1 MNDNKQSRELS
12 MSRSHTMGPSVYSD
26 SFQKHTVPV
35 QTTMTTA
42 YTHDHPRVSTQD
54 GALKENKECDRLR
67 VSLFGPLVYA
77 VTIGGVTMYRL
88 QNTHTYCVT
97 TIRVFNHPFY
107 LKLHFGPE

>member
-1 MNDNKQSRELS
+1 
-12 MSRSHTMGPSVYSD
+12 MSQSHTQWTSGLRF

-42 YTHDHPRVSTQD
+42 YIHDSTQVSAQD
-54 GALKENKECDRLR
+54 GALKGNKERGRLR
-67 VSLFGPLVYA
+67 VTLFRLKVYA

-88 QNTHTYCVT
+88 QNTHSHTYCVT
-97 TIRVFNHPFY
+97 TIRVFNRPFY